1 MQLPEQPGRLATPPP
16 LLPPLQRNPV
26 QLPGE
31 AMSPD
36 VAAEEAVGAERRAT
50 SPHDAS
56 LGAERRAPPPLDAP
70 LVRTASR
77 GRTLSS
83 RDEITLAAGQ
93 SQSVN
98 KVSLTV
104 EQTARTVQISRIP
117 VESALQKKLRS
128 MLCAAGCPEAVR
140 ITICPASEHR
150 DKEKETGLTWALAT
164 FETPG
169 DVEKV
174 MSKHLGSTAEH
185 YQLRRIDRKLLA
197 AKSGGTIGR
206 VANVSSLQLA
216 ARSSQLAHHSLP
228 ACLPACLLACLLRQT
243 CLRQTCLLRAS

>member
-1 MQLPEQPGRLATPPP
+1 MQLVPEQPERLATPPP
-16 LLPPLQRNPV
+16 LLPPLQLPV

-50 SPHDAS
+50 PPHDAS
-56 LGAERRAPPPLDAP
+56 LGAERRATSPHDAS
-70 LVRTASR
+70 LVGAASR

-104 EQTARTVQISRIP
+104 EQTARTVQIGRIP
-117 VESALQKKLRS
+117 VDSALQKKLRS
-128 MLCAAGCPEAVR
+128 MLRAAGCPEAVR
-140 ITICPASEHR
+140 ITVCPASEHR

-174 MSKHLGSTAEH
+174 MSKRLGSTAEH

-206 VANVSSLQLA
+206 VANVSSSQLT
-216 ARSSQLAHHSLP
+216 ARSWHTTACLRPPAYLP
-228 ACLPACLLACLLRQT
+228 ATR
-243 CLRQTCLLRAS
+243 